1 MLIRLSQN
9 TFVRNYGNFT
19 YVLHKLNA
27 YDEMFDGAEVFM
39 RWITREPREKA
50 EILKNICGVY
60 TEADPAEIT
69 ADFEEFIAPMIA
81 AGAVLAGNTPAEL
94 DAQEVSFR
102 YDMPNPKTERDT
114 TPVTKEEAE
123 KMPQIV
129 LKKYF
134 EEHPTLFDIQLDIT
148 QACTERC
155 IHCYVPDYN
164 PLFLPY
170 EKICEVVDEFR
181 EMGGLHVGLSGG
193 ECMLHPDFEKI
204 VRYIRSKDCTCGIL
218 SNLTLCD
225 DKKVE
230 LLKEMDCGVQVS
242 LYSMDPEI
250 HDSITRRKGS
260 WLETKTAI
268 EKLYKANVPVTIS
281 CPTMRKN
288 FEGYLEV
295 MKYAES
301 MHMFAQTDFIMMAK
315 ADHDSSNL
323 VNRLTLPQTKCLLED
338 IILRDVPMMK
348 EYFNPDVKDEL
359 QTPEERAEQRMCGA
373 GTDKMCLNAD
383 GNYYACSGFQDFPL
397 GNCFKQSLRDVWEN
411 SPQIKYLRGLRGKD
425 IPKCIHCKNRNYC
438 SMCLV
443 RNFNETGDMLKV
455 AEHFCKVAALNHQ
468 IVDELHARLAK
479 EYREE
484 HRK

>member
-19 YVLHKLNA
+19 YVFHKLNA

-39 RWITREPREKA
+39 RWITREPREKS

-60 TEADPAEIT
+60 TETDPAEIA

-81 AGAVLAGNTPAEL
+81 GGAVLTGNTPAEL

-170 EKICEVVDEFR
+170 DKICEVVDEFR

-225 DKKVE
+225 DGKVA
-230 LLKEMDCGVQVS
+230 LLKEMDCAVQVS

-397 GNCFKQSLRDVWEN
+397 GNCFKQTLRDVWEN

-425 IPKCIHCKNRNYC
+425 IPKCIHCKDRNYC

>member
-1 MLIRLSQN
+1 MLIRLSKN

-19 YVLHKLNA
+19 YVFHKLNA

-39 RWITREPREKA
+39 RWITREPREKS
-50 EILKNICGVY
+50 EILKNIRGVFP
-60 TEADPAEIT
+60 EADPVEIA
-69 ADFEEFIAPMIA
+69 ADFDEFIAPMIA

-102 YDMPNPKTERDT
+102 YDMPAPKTERDT

-123 KMPQIV
+123 RMPQTV

-155 IHCYVPDYN
+155 VHCYIPEYN
-164 PLFLPY
+164 PLYLPFD
-170 EKICEVVDEFR
+170 KICEVVDEFR

-193 ECMLHPDFEKI
+193 ECMLHPDFDRI
-204 VRYIRSKDCTCGIL
+204 VRYIRSRDCTCGIL

-225 DKKVE
+225 DKKVA

-242 LYSMDPEI
+242 LYSMKPEV
-250 HDSITRRKGS
+250 HESITRRKGS

-268 EKLYKANVPVTIS
+268 EKLYEADVPVTIS

-288 FEGYLEV
+288 FDGYIEV

-315 ADHDSSNL
+315 ADHDRSNL
-323 VNRLTLPQTKCLLED
+323 ENRLTLPQTKCLLED

-425 IPKCIHCKNRNYC
+425 IPQCIHCEDRNYC

-455 AEHFCKVAALNHQ
+455 ATHFCKVARLNHE
-468 IVDELHARLAK
+468 IVDELHAKLAA
-479 EYREE
+479 EYRSE